1 MARKK
6 PKTDEVEYEC
16 DDALEM
22 EDIEQYELIPSRQ
35 GDNSAKRRRIEEL
48 MEERQLHYSIFGDVG
63 W

>member
-6 PKTDEVEYEC
+6 QSN
-16 DDALEM
+16 DDVDLDNDDNIEI
-22 EDIEQYELIPSRQ
+22 EDIEQYELIPPRQ
-35 GDNSAKRRRIEEL
+35 ASNSARRRRIEEL